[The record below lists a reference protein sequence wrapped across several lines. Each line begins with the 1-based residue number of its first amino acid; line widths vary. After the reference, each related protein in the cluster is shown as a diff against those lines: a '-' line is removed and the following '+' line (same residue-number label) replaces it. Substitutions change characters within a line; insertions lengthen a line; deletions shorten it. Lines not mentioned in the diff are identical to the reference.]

1 MLKYIASLLLLLS
14 FSLGYAQNEQKKLE
28 LKKQQ
33 LQKEIQDNQQKLREI
48 GTKQKD
54 LRSKIDAQNKQIKL
68 KEELI
73 RTSESQLRLIND
85 DLYRTQL
92 QINQLNRDLAKLKED
107 YAKTIVSSY
116 KSRSTQSRVMFILSS
131 ENFLQAYKRAQ
142 YMKQYANFRK
152 QQGEELKEK
161 TAKLVE
167 YTALVD
173 QKKKEQQSVLEE
185 NNRERSSL
193 IKEKHDQ
200 EVLVNALK
208 KDQNKIAAE
217 IKKKQQESRKIDQQI
232 DRLIQKAIEEAN
244 RKAAAAAAKKQA
256 AAKGNTSTAG
266 KTPAKSTPAVS
277 STKITLTPEMKLVAD
292 NFRANKGRLPWP
304 VERGAITLGY
314 GDQAHPVHKYLTI
327 HNSGV
332 EITTTNGA
340 EARAVFGGEV
350 LNILKI
356 SPNNMVVI
364 IQHGDYFTIYQNL
377 SSVKV
382 SQGQKVSTKQ
392 SLGRI
397 RTNTDDKTVLKFL
410 IKQNTNYDNPRSWLS
425 PM

>member
-1 MLKYIASLLLLLS
+1 MLKYILSLFLVLS
-14 FSLGYAQNEQKKLE
+14 FSVGHAQTEQKKLE
-28 LKKQQ
+28 NKKQQ
-33 LQKEIQDNQQKLREI
+33 LQKEIRENESKLREI
-48 GTKQKD
+48 GSKQKN
-54 LRSKIDAQNKQIKL
+54 LRQKIDAQNKQIKL

-73 RTSESQLRLIND
+73 KTSETQLRLIND
-85 DLYRTQL
+85 DLYKTQL

-131 ENFLQAYKRAQ
+131 ENFLQAYRRAQ

-152 QQGEELKEK
+152 QQGVELKEK
-161 TAKLVE
+161 SEK
-167 YTALVD
+167 
-173 QKKKEQQSVLEE
+173 LEE
-185 NNRERSSL
+185 YNKSMVVKKAAQQKVHDENITDRVSL
-193 IKEKHDQ
+193 IKQKHDQ
-200 EVLVNALK
+200 EILVDALK
-208 KDQNKIAAE
+208 KDQKKIAAD
-217 IKKKQQESRKIDQQI
+217 IKKKQQETRRIDQQI
-232 DRLIQKAIEEAN
+232 DRLIAKAIAEAN
-244 RKAAAAAAKKQA
+244 RKAAAKNTGGKKPA
-256 AAKGNTSTAG
+256 TSTG
-266 KTPAKSTPAVS
+266 SKPVS

-314 GDQAHPVHKYLTI
+314 GDQPHPVHRYLTI

-332 EITTTNGA
+332 EISTIPGS

-356 SPNNMVVI
+356 SPQNMVVI

-377 SSVKV
+377 ATVNV
-382 SQGQKVSTKQ
+382 SQGQKVSGKQ

-397 RTNTDDKTVLKFL
+397 RTNSDEKTVLKFL
-410 IKQNTNYDNPRSWLS
+410 IKHNTNYDNPRSWIA